1 MSKAR
6 LRQSLSF
13 LKKSFVDDKEALKA
27 IELLS
32 EKGKGLEWDKAID
45 PTTDLVL
52 PKEVEGIE
60 NSFALFS
67 DGACRGNP
75 GPGSWGMIGQNH
87 LGEVIFEGSGVDNPT
102 TNNRM
107 ELEGAIV
114 ALESLVDHFKEIPP
128 SGKPYV
134 WLYSDSK
141 YVVEGVEKW
150 VAGWKAR
157 GWKKADKKEPENVEL
172 WKRLDETTKLFT
184 NLKFKWVKGHA
195 GHPQNERCDQL
206 ANLAL
211 DEAGF

>member
-1 MSKAR
+1 MSKSR
-6 LRQSLSF
+6 FRQSLSF
-13 LKKSFVDDKEALKA
+13 FKKSFSADDEALKA
-27 IELLS
+27 IAVLE
-32 EKGKGLEWDKAID
+32 EKGKSLTW
-45 PTTDLVL
+45 
-52 PKEVEGIE
+52 EVVQTYTELTIPSELNGFE
-60 NSFALFS
+60 NAFALFS

-75 GPGSWGMIGQNH
+75 GPGSWGMLGQNH

-114 ALESLVDHFKEIPP
+114 ALESLIEYFGDHPP
-128 SGKPYV
+128 SSKPNV
-134 WLYSDSK
+134 WLFSDSK

-150 VAGWKAR
+150 LAGWKAR
-157 GWKKADKKEPENVEL
+157 GWRKADKKEPENVDL
-172 WKRLDETTKLFT
+172 WRRMDETIRLFT

-206 ANLAL
+206 ANIAL

>member
-1 MSKAR
+1 MPA
-6 LRQSLSF
+6 
-13 LKKSFVDDKEALKA
+13 
-27 IELLS
+27 ELN
-32 EKGKGLEWDKAID
+32 
-45 PTTDLVL
+45 
-52 PKEVEGIE
+52 GIE

-75 GPGSWGMIGQNH
+75 GPGSFGMLAQNNA
-87 LGEVIFEGSGVDNPT
+87 GDVIFEGSGVDNPT

-114 ALESLVDHFKEIPP
+114 ALENLVEFLKENPP
-128 SGKPYV
+128 KAKPHV
-134 WLYSDSK
+134 WLFSDSK

-157 GWKKADKKEPENVEL
+157 GWKKADKKEPENVDL

-206 ANLAL
+206 ANIAL

>member
-1 MSKAR
+1 MSKAKF
-6 LRQSLSF
+6 RQSLNF
-13 LKKSFVDDKEALKA
+13 LKKAFEQDSQALKMLESLNDLGKSLKWESPGSSSG
-27 IELLS
+27 EL
-32 EKGKGLEWDKAID
+32 
-45 PTTDLVL
+45 TL

-75 GPGSWGMIGQNH
+75 GPGSWGMLGQNH
-87 LGEVIFEGSGVDNPT
+87 LGEMIFEGSGVDNPT

-114 ALESLVDHFKEIPP
+114 ALESLVDHFKENPP
-128 SGKPYV
+128 TSKPHV
-134 WLYSDSK
+134 FLYSDSK

-150 VAGWKAR
+150 LAGWKAR
-157 GWKKADKKEPENVEL
+157 GWKKADKKEPENVDL
-172 WKRLDETTKLFT
+172 WRRLDDTLKLFT

-206 ANLAL
+206 ANFAL

>member
-1 MSKAR
+1 LSKAR

-13 LKKSFVDDKEALKA
+13 LKKSFSQDDEALSA
-27 IELLS
+27 IELL
-32 EKGKGLEWDKAID
+32 EAKGKELSFEAPVSDGS
-45 PTTDLVL
+45 L
-52 PKEVEGIE
+52 PLPAELSGME

-75 GPGSWGMIGQNH
+75 GPGSFGMLAQNNT
-87 LGEVIFEGSGVDNPT
+87 GEVIFEGSGVDNPT

-114 ALESLVDHFKEIPP
+114 ALENLVEYLKENPP
-128 SGKPYV
+128 SSKPHV
-134 WLYSDSK
+134 WLFSDSK

-157 GWKKADKKEPENVEL
+157 GWKKADKKEPENVDL

-206 ANLAL
+206 ANIAL